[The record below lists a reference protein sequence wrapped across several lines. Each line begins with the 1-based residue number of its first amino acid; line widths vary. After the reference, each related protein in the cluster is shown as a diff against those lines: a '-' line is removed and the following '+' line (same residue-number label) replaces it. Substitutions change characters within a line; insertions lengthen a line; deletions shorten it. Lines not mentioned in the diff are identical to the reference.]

1 MAVTAVDLNLWEV
14 GEDQQ
19 PPAQWGFTF
28 VAGRST
34 FVGVLV
40 SGCMS
45 ALCAFFFF
53 NFYFLALL
61 R

>member
-45 ALCAFFFF
+45 ALCACFFCFFFTF
-53 NFYFLALL
+53 
-61 R
+61 